1 MWSSSNSSPASHH
14 SQTRVRPPPVLATMQ
29 PLPKIVVFRCHQMP
43 PAPRLQVRIRSDTD
57 IGPVHMRVR
66 SVGVDQVC
74 QSKPLRHRSV
84 VFDEGVYIDYAG
96 DRTITILGQGE
107 LLNQPIC
114 WYLAIGICVRQP
126 TALARSF
133 VASRAI
139 SAARAREVPTQP
151 AFVSITTPLR

>member
-1 MWSSSNSSPASHH
+1 
-14 SQTRVRPPPVLATMQ
+14 MQ

-133 VASRAI
+133 VAFQGNFSCEGTGSPDTTCIRLDYD
-139 SAARAREVPTQP
+139 P
-151 AFVSITTPLR
+151 ITLNQVFGDIACSVG